1 MNKFQTLEEAQEA
14 WEKILVLIIPA
25 AVDIAVLDGGKPL
38 RERMHDF
45 IVSVWHSAYQAGVE
59 KCVEAVAEETKG
71 EYWPAQFDERFSEEK
86 YKLEN
91 KKEALHADA
100 EIKLWIMELLIL
112 KEIAMLEKLEA
123 LRK

>member
-1 MNKFQTLEEAQEA
+1 MKTEENYDKEE
-14 WEKILVLIIPA
+14 W
-25 AVDIAVLDGGKPL
+25 GGWK
-38 RERMHDF
+38 
-45 IVSVWHSAYQAGVE
+45 IVSDMLDHPDENGIYPTSKCYQKLYEFVVAQKDSAYRAGVE

-112 KEIAMLEKLEA
+112 KEIAMFEKLEA

>member
-59 KCVEAVAEETKG
+59 KCVEAVPKEKAMHWTYCKYHNGTTAPDILMACDVVQNGCRYLITPAE
-71 EYWPAQFDERFSEEK
+71 A
-86 YKLEN
+86 
-91 KKEALHADA
+91 EAWNSCRAA
-100 EIKLWIMELLIL
+100 I
-112 KEIAMLEKLEA
+112 LEKLEA